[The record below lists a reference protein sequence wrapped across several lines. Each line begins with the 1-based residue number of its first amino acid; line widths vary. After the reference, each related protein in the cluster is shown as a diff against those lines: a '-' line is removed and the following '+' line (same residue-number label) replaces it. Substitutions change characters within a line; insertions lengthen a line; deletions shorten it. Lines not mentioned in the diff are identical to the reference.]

1 MGPLCLIS
9 FVFFDLHFRRGNFV
23 SLSLQESTLQ
33 IGILNCNIHETYIF
47 HYLVKFPLSFSNA
60 LIQKSQKLQCSLQK
74 FPFRKPDWESAFPGA
89 SQDEIRPPLIL
100 LYGYIWVTLTATP
113 APTMSDYF

>member
-1 MGPLCLIS
+1 M
-9 FVFFDLHFRRGNFV
+9 

-33 IGILNCNIHETYIF
+33 IGILNCNIRETYI
-47 HYLVKFPLSFSNA
+47 YLVKFPLSFSNA

-74 FPFRKPDWESAFPGA
+74 FSFRKPDWESAFPGA